1 MRETQSLDPKDL
13 RCCVL
18 RRAFTI
24 LVLHPVLR
32 NYMET
37 VYRHGIRHGTQA
49 ELRMLGSDSS
59 VLRSI
64 TRGRD
69 KDDRCRARNS

>member
-1 MRETQSLDPKDL
+1 MRETQSLDPEVL

-24 LVLHPVLR
+24 LVLHPVPR
-32 NYMET
+32 NYMKT
-37 VYRHGIRHGTQA
+37 VYSHGFRHDKQA
-49 ELRMLGSDSS
+49 ELRILGSVSF

-69 KDDRCRARNS
+69 KDGRCKARNS

>member
-1 MRETQSLDPKDL
+1 MMREAQSLDPDVL
-13 RCCVL
+13 QCCVL

-24 LVLHPVLR
+24 LLLYPVHQK
-32 NYMET
+32 YMKT
-37 VYRHGIRHGTQA
+37 VYRHGFRDGA
-49 ELRMLGSDSS
+49 ELRILGSDSS

-69 KDDRCRARNS
+69 KDDRCKGRNS